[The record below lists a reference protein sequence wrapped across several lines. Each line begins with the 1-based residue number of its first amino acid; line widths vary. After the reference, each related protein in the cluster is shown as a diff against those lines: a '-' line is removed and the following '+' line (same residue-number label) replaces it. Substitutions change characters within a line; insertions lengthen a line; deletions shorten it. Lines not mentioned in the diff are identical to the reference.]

1 MSAGNGKKKMGKL
14 KGYQCFTRAN
24 KSGGVYT
31 TCKDDEQQLRIASAK
46 KKRELTKPKQKKLI
60 VKGKP
65 KPKPKPKP
73 SPKPKRPRGRP
84 KLPPKVKSPPKKL
97 GRKVGGETKSKSP
110 KIRGKITEKALKKQ
124 LEGLKGK
131 ERQAKRRKILR
142 NFEIEPKPNPETLP
156 PMGVEGEQTA
166 REKGRRP
173 KYRRTGPRDLEIIN
187 YD

>member
-65 KPKPKPKP
+65 KPKPKKP

-97 GRKVGGETKSKSP
+97 GRKVEGKNKPKSP
-110 KIRGKITEKALKKQ
+110 KFRGKITEKALKKQ

-131 ERQAKRRKILR
+131 ERQDKRRKILR
-142 NFEIEPKPNPETLP
+142 NFEVEPKPKPETLP

-173 KYRRTGPRDLEIIN
+173 KYRRTGKRALELID